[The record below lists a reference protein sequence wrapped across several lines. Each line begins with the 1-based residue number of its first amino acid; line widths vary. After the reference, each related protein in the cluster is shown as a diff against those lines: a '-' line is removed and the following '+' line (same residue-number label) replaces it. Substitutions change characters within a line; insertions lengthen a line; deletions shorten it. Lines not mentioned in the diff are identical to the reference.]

1 MLKGNCQK
9 KNITT
14 CQRKISSYKSTF
26 RNKNFQGTSSG
37 HCFGCVV
44 VSYLY
49 ANVTFI
55 CINVIWDDSINQGLI
70 RHTVET
76 SLVHELQ
83 KNGLFI

>member
-9 KNITT
+9 KNLTP
-14 CQRKISSYKSTF
+14 CQRKISSYKSAF

-37 HCFGCVV
+37 HCFGCVAF
-44 VSYLY
+44 SYLY

-76 SLVHELQ
+76 SLVHGLQ
-83 KNGLFI
+83 NNGLFI